1 MKTLVLTAAA
11 SLSFAGLALFPA
23 ALRAQAEHNEPAE
36 RGKGAPQSENKAAPF
51 DPKKAV
57 DAGLG
62 MPSPYDKF
70 LALDQVLGK
79 KKIDWKAAFS
89 KTAVDIAVDD
99 ITDKQVVLPV
109 LLGVRISDGVM
120 AIKARDAELL
130 NRCASEIEAAAK
142 KLGVAEGDLARAKA
156 VRSTANA
163 GEWLKV
169 FMELGFLQQDIMKTL
184 DREENKAQGSLVIIG
199 GWVQGA
205 RYVSA
210 VIKDNYTPETSNFLR
225 EPLLVKELVKKLDAL
240 PAGTKGSPLVVK
252 MGASLREMGE
262 IINIKVD
269 GSITPDKVERVR
281 ALATEIVSSALG
293 SVKS

>member
-1 MKTLVLTAAA
+1 MKSPALVAAAA
-11 SLSFAGLALFPA
+11 SLSLSASALFPV
-23 ALRAQAEHNEPAE
+23 ALLAQDPAE
-36 RGKGAPQSENKAAPF
+36 RGKGAPQAETKGPPF
-51 DPKKAV
+51 DPKTAV

-62 MPSPYDKF
+62 MPTPYDKF

-79 KKIDWKAAFS
+79 KKIDWKGYFS

-99 ITDKQVVLPV
+99 ITDKQVVLPT

-142 KLGVAEGDLARAKA
+142 KLGVAESDLARAKA

-184 DREENKAQGSLVIIG
+184 DKEENKAQGSLVIVG
-199 GWVQGA
+199 GWLQGA
-205 RYVSA
+205 RYVTSA
-210 VIKDNYTPETSNFLR
+210 IRDNYTPETSNYLR
-225 EPLLVKELVKKLDAL
+225 EPLLVKELSKKLDAL
-240 PAGTKGSPLVVK
+240 PAGTKSNPLVTK
-252 MGASLREMGE
+252 MSGSLREIGG
-262 IINIKVD
+262 IIDIKLD
-269 GSITPDKVERVR
+269 GSIPADKVDRVR
-281 ALATEIVSSALG
+281 TLSTEIVSSALAT
-293 SVKS
+293 VKS